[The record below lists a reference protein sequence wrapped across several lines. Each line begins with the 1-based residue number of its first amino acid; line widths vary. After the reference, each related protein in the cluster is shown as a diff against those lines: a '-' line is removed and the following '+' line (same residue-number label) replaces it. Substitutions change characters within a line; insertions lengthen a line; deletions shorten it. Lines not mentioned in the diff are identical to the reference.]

1 MSKAAFR
8 NGTGVWG
15 PAVLYLASMML
26 EFGLLVAGP
35 VGLHLMV

>member
-8 NGTGVWG
+8 NGTGGWG